1 MGISFIRKIYD
12 YHIKDDYRQ
21 EITTVPFLWQM
32 LVYLHL
38 YAIKYINIIIVI
50 FIYISVI
57 NRIIMIYRIQIF
69 LLNIMLSKVSGVS
82 PFAKFRTCEEI
93 KKH

>member
-57 NRIIMIYRIQIF
+57 NRIIMNYDTFKDISTIF
-69 LLNIMLSKVSGVS
+69 SSKI
-82 PFAKFRTCEEI
+82 FF
-93 KKH
+93 